1 MNTFASLTKKIFI
14 EDEEY
19 FIINPNSQS
28 GIQLIIKRLMDIF
41 FSSVFITLLAPVVM
55 FLLIYIY
62 LIDFKNPIVSIP
74 RTEKIQDYLKCTKL
88 ELWYLMLTKIE
99 VL

>member
-1 MNTFASLTKKIFI
+1 MFI

-19 FIINPNSQS
+19 FVNFNSQS

-41 FSSVFITLLAPVVM
+41 FSSVFITLLAPIVM

-74 RTEKIQDYLKCTKL
+74 RTGKIQDYLKCTKL